1 MTKEKSVLTDKMKAI
16 SKEKILLQYNV
27 SAKRTV
33 FYFSEYKLVIEVDG
47 KRNTD
52 KPKNKEKEKKNV
64 IKTKLGGKI
73 IRNNPDAKTFGIYYE
88 MGIICDNINESNK
101 QLTEESS
108 KTSLIDKISQR
119 LLELE
124 FNSNHSIKSKALKY
138 VAKNVMSPL

>member
-27 SAKRTV
+27 SGKRTV

-73 IRNNPDAKTFGIYYE
+73 IRNNPDAKTFGIY
-88 MGIICDNINESNK
+88 
-101 QLTEESS
+101 
-108 KTSLIDKISQR
+108 
-119 LLELE
+119 
-124 FNSNHSIKSKALKY
+124 
-138 VAKNVMSPL
+138 